1 MKGGVTVRRWVLIL
15 GVVLALVLWTRP
27 QSVDAA
33 TSAVLNIDKRVTA
46 TSESSSQETVPL
58 AGARYQVT
66 RIQASGGAPIDAAK
80 PATYRVVSGA
90 AGLSTVLTTDADG
103 LAQLSGLALGATY
116 LVQELAGPGVDEAA
130 DPVVL
135 VFDATHATYT
145 YTPKSGLTGG
155 EDVPHAGLPD
165 SYEDVGNG
173 TVRRT
178 SFGTT
183 ARQPGDTILQTGGQV
198 HWLGLQLLS
207 AVLSLLVLGGLGA
220 VMMRRKQLH

>member
-1 MKGGVTVRRWVLIL
+1 MVRRWVLVLSAIMA
-15 GVVLALVLWTRP
+15 VVLWARP

-46 TSESSSQETVPL
+46 SSDSSTQETVPL

-66 RIQASGGAPIDAAK
+66 RIQASSGAPIDAAK

-90 AGLSTVLTTDADG
+90 AGLATVFTTDADG
-103 LAQLSGLALGATY
+103 LAQLSGLTLGATY
-116 LVQELAGPGVDEAA
+116 LVQELAGPGVDEPA

-145 YTPKSGLTGG
+145 YTPKSGLAGS
-155 EDVPHAGLPD
+155 EDVPHGGLPD

-183 ARQPGDTILQTGGQV
+183 ARQPSDTILQTGGQV
-198 HWLGLQLLS
+198 HLLGLQFVATL
-207 AVLSLLVLGGLGA
+207 LSLLVLGGLGA

>member
-1 MKGGVTVRRWVLIL
+1 MVRRWVLIL
-15 GVVLALVLWTRP
+15 SVVLVVILWARP
-27 QSVDAA
+27 QSVNAA
-33 TSAVLNIDKRVTA
+33 TTTVLNIDKRVTA